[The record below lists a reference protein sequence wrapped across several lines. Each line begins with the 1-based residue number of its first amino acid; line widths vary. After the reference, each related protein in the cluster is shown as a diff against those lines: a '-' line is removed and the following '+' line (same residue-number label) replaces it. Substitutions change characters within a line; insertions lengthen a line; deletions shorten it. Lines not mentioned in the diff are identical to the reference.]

1 MVDHAP
7 LFLVLKRLKEE
18 DDHKF
23 KTSLDPKWECLY
35 VLLFCSVIFL
45 ADQWGKQHTVVCT
58 DESEVGADQ
67 LTGM

>member
-23 KTSLDPKWECLY
+23 KTSLGYIVSSGPTK
-35 VLLFCSVIFL
+35 VN
-45 ADQWGKQHTVVCT
+45 
-58 DESEVGADQ
+58 
-67 LTGM
+67 